1 MKNWKE
7 LVGYQPNTDV
17 ASWLDYEKYNLVIKK
32 EKLLCE
38 LEEKAVIENLN
49 NIFNSFTTKVNKENI
64 IEIEQAKINSYKKTK
79 RGIPNTQWD
88 NVFYYKGNINS
99 DSPVIVTEYNGKYAI
114 LLHPNFDDFGFAMA
128 FF

>member
-7 LVGYQPNTDV
+7 LIGYQPNTDIV
-17 ASWLDYEKYNLVIKK
+17 SWLDYENHNLVIKK

-38 LEEKAVIENLN
+38 LNEETVIENLN
-49 NIFNSFTTKVNKENI
+49 NLFNSFTTKVNKENI

-79 RGIPNTQWD
+79 RGIPNTQW
-88 NVFYYKGNINS
+88 NNAFYYKGNINS
-99 DSPVIVTEYNGKYAI
+99 DSPVIVAEYIGKYAI